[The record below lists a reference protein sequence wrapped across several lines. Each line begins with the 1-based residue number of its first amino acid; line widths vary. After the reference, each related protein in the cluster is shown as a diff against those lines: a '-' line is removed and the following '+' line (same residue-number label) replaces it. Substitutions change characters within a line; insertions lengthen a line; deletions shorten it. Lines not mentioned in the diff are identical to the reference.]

1 MPQNHV
7 PDGIDTREA
16 PRECRLSVAADS
28 RRIRGMAIVFNA
40 LSEPLAGGMFREQIA
55 PEAVDRTLRRGLD
68 VRALIDHD
76 PSKILGRTK
85 AGTLRLDKTAQG
97 LQVTIDP
104 PDTTVARDLIE
115 SIGRGD
121 VTGMSFGFRSLEDR
135 WDQKTDPP
143 TRTVLDM
150 EMFDVS
156 VVTYPAYPQ
165 TDVAVRSLRDLRGQA
180 AHPQIVALRA
190 KIGAPLPWEAQR

>member
-1 MPQNHV
+1 MPPM
-7 PDGIDTREA
+7 PDRELRRA
-16 PRECRLSVAADS
+16 YGSIRLVDG
-28 RRIRGMAIVFNA
+28 RNRQIRGMAIVFNQ
-40 LSEPLAGGMFREQIA
+40 LSEELGFFREKIA
-55 PEAVDRTLRRGLD
+55 PDAVDRTLRNGLD
-68 VRALIDHD
+68 VRALVDHD

-104 PDTTVARDLIE
+104 PDTTAARDILE
-115 SIGRGD
+115 SIARGD
-121 VTGMSFGFRSLEDR
+121 VSGMSFGFRTLEDQ

-156 VVTYPAYPQ
+156 IVTYPAYPQ
-165 TDVAVRSLRDLRGQA
+165 TDVALRSLQAERERVIDGQ
-180 AHPQIVALRA
+180 IIALRQ
-190 KIGAPLPWEAQR
+190 KLDAPLPWEKRA